1 MLQEALDNLP
11 RLAVEIVD
19 RVNSATPPA
28 QVPTVN
34 EENTSW
40 FPALGS
46 SVRSTHTYTQSAT
59 ELQTY
64 SKNDSD
70 TGFPQ
75 TKNQLFN
82 AVAVH

>member
-11 RLAVEIVD
+11 GLAVEIVD

-40 FPALGS
+40 FPALRS
-46 SVRSTHTYTQSAT
+46 SVRYTHTQSAT